1 MGVTLSPLTAEL
13 GFASPGFSVSN
24 TGAITATGL
33 TLTGGGGG
41 GSNITD
47 FTLRSFE
54 TSIATAGT
62 EQATATTLTKELNV
76 ISTVNNSNEG
86 VSLPA
91 AAAGMV
97 IYIINSTATD
107 IKVYP
112 ALGAAIN
119 SLATNAAYT
128 HTAGA
133 TLQYIAPSSS
143 QWYTVGATYS

>member
-1 MGVTLSPLTAEL
+1 MGVTLSPLTTES

-33 TLTGGGGG
+33 TLIGTGG

-47 FTLRSFE
+47 FALRSFE
-54 TSIATAGT
+54 TSITTAGT
-62 EQATATTLTKELNV
+62 NQATATPLTKELNL
-76 ISTVNNSNEG
+76 ISTVNDSNEG

-97 IYIINSTATD
+97 LYIINSTATD

-112 ALGAAIN
+112 AAGAAIN